1 MAIEGHDNLG
11 LDVSTVL
18 SQPAGWPSRLAR
30 DSRLERRR
38 GDARASAVPTGV
50 TGFSPFQYRVGVR
63 ACAPGRQGQVP
74 SQLRRSYG
82 DSKDKQKKPKQDKK
96 RKKQRQHQDTKKAT

>member
-11 LDVSTVL
+11 LVVSTVL

-38 GDARASAVPTGV
+38 GDERASAVPTGV
-50 TGFSPFQYRVGVR
+50 TGFSFFLFRVGVR

-74 SQLRRSYG
+74 SQPRRRYG
-82 DSKDKQKKPKQDKK
+82 DTVGKRGGPRRDKGRK
-96 RKKQRQHQDTKKAT
+96 RR